1 MLKLL
6 GAVLV
11 ILGSTGFGL
20 AYREDLRQT
29 LYNTR
34 SLAMILELMKSEIA
48 YSKATLPEACRMA
61 GEKMEDPFKSYLL
74 GICEIM
80 RTNKGL
86 PFDKVWKQEMG
97 KCMKSLLLG
106 EGDKELFLQFS
117 DSTGYADNRMQLLA
131 LEKYSDLFA
140 QSVKKQEESMEN
152 KARVVM
158 SMGLTGGIFLTIVL
172 L

>member
-1 MLKLL
+1 MLKVL

-29 LYNTR
+29 LHHTR
-34 SLAMILELMKSEIA
+34 CLFMIFELIKSEIA

-61 GEKMEDPFKSYLL
+61 GEKMEEPFKSYLS

-86 PFDKVWKQEMG
+86 PFDRVWKQEMG
-97 KCMKSLLLG
+97 KCIRDLSLG
-106 EGDKELFLQFS
+106 REDKEL
-117 DSTGYADNRMQLLA
+117 DR
-131 LEKYSDLFA
+131 K
-140 QSVKKQEESMEN
+140 SV
-152 KARVVM
+152 V
-158 SMGLTGGIFLTIVL
+158 
-172 L
+172 

>member
-1 MLKLL
+1 MLKVL

-20 AYREDLRQT
+20 AYRDDLRQT
-29 LYNTR
+29 LHYTR
-34 SLAMILELMKSEIA
+34 CLSMILEHIKSEIA
-48 YSKATLPEACRMA
+48 YSKSTLPEACRMT
-61 GEKMEDPFKSYLL
+61 GEKMEEPFKSCLF

-97 KCMKSLLLG
+97 KCLKLLPI
-106 EGDKELFLQFS
+106 EKRDRETFLQFS
-117 DSTGYADNRMQLLA
+117 DSTGYADKRMQLLA